1 MAEPVT
7 SSTVEMVELRRCGR
21 CRQQFPGDP
30 TLPTVAH
37 PDWWVCPPCHD
48 ALFGPEEQPC

>member
-7 SSTVEMVELRRCGR
+7 SPTVELPQSRRCRR
-21 CRQQFPGDP
+21 CRGSFPADP
-30 TLPTVAH
+30 TLLATAY

-48 ALFGPEEQPC
+48 ALFGPEREPC